1 MVSTSSRAR
10 PKKKSTPHRKHAHDV
25 PDPQGI
31 RRLLLAWYRKVRR
44 DLPWRRTQDPYAIW
58 LSEVMLQQTR
68 VETVIPYYARF
79 LEAFPTVLALAE
91 APLDRVLGAWSG
103 LGYYRRARM
112 LHEGAQELA
121 RSYAGELPRTSAALR
136 GIRGIGPYT
145 AGAVA
150 SIAFG
155 EAAALVDGNVHR
167 VLARLYAIDE
177 DDAKTRKRAWE
188 IAEQLVKGEAP
199 GDFNQA
205 LMELGATVC
214 TPRPKCDECPVA
226 SQCRALA
233 EGRETSLPRPKKRP
247 EVPTLERTAMVVE
260 RPDRAVLLA
269 RCGPEGRFAGLWEPP
284 MVDGAVGAKAFGLG
298 SAVAAGEVVHVLTHR
313 RLQVH
318 VLRGSEGAKAP
329 KVAPEYAEHRW
340 VLPADAKDIGVS
352 TLCRKVLRKAG
363 LAW

>member
-1 MVSTSSRAR
+1 
-10 PKKKSTPHRKHAHDV
+10 
-25 PDPQGI
+25 
-31 RRLLLAWYRKVRR
+31 
-44 DLPWRRTQDPYAIW
+44 
-58 LSEVMLQQTR
+58 MLQQTR

-136 GIRGIGPYT
+136 EIRGIGPYT

-155 EAAALVDGNVHR
+155 EAAPLVDGNVHR

-188 IAEQLVKGEAP
+188 IAEELVKGDAP

-214 TPRPKCDECPVA
+214 TPKPRCEACPVSGA
-226 SQCRALA
+226 CRARA
-233 EGRETSLPRPKKRP
+233 EGRETSLPRPKRRP
-247 EVPTLERTAMVVE
+247 EVPTLERTALVLE
-260 RPDRAVLLA
+260 RPDRTVLLA
-269 RCGPEGRFAGLWEPP
+269 RCGPDGRFAGLWEPP
-284 MVDGAVGAKAFGLG
+284 MVDGVAGAKAFGLG
-298 SAVAAGEVVHVLTHR
+298 AAVSAGEVVHVLTHR
-313 RLQVH
+313 RLHIH
-318 VLRGSEGAKAP
+318 VLRGSAGAKAP
-329 KVAPEYAEHRW
+329 EVAPAYTEHRW
-340 VLPADAKDIGVS
+340 VRPAEAKEIGVS
-352 TLCRKVLRKAG
+352 TLCRKVLRQAG